1 MPTARELYDV
11 ERSRA
16 VKNITLLKTLKAKIV
31 EENSVTTQM
40 ANITRE
46 IHQAESEEEWNR
58 YKQLN
63 SSLPNS
69 RNKRIPQ
76 THQVQ
81 SSPQLKK
88 TSELKNA
95 QQGQPS
101 TQMKITQQLL
111 STSNLSCLLLH
122 PTVRMTYSRSTI

>member
-11 ERSRA
+11 ERTRA
-16 VKNITLLKTLKAKIV
+16 VKNISLLKTLKIKIV
-31 EENSVTTQM
+31 EENSVTTQI

-46 IHQAESEEEWNR
+46 IHQAESEEEWDR
-58 YKQLN
+58 YEQLQKQHAQLTQ
-63 SSLPNS
+63 
-69 RNKRIPQ
+69 Q
-76 THQVQ
+76 TDATDPPSTIVTPAQE
-81 SSPQLKK
+81 
-88 TSELKNA
+88 TSELKIA

-122 PTVRMTYSRSTI
+122 PTARMTYSRSTI